1 MSINKVAQDYGHGV
15 NPDRGAVGIITEE
28 SVINNIASHVDV
40 QLQDRGVEVVW
51 TRPTSASSVNNSL
64 NQRISKANING
75 VDLFISHHANKAR
88 GNGHEIWVIGLGG
101 QAEEYAR
108 KVDRALTELGSNSRG
123 IKVGNLAVLRGT
135 NAPAILIEYFFLDTQ
150 SNVDFYNRVGAYAYA
165 KAVVRAILGDE
176 PQVEEHIIEDNP
188 IMCGTIKV
196 GSLLNVR
203 SEASTSSPII
213 GQFSNGEKVKI
224 DKRYSTD
231 TFYSIYYG
239 NSGGFIHKD
248 YVRLD

>member
-40 QLQDRGVEVVW
+40 QLQDRGVEVIW
-51 TRPTSASSVNNSL
+51 TRPTSASSVNDSL

-75 VDLFISHHANKAR
+75 VDLFISHHANMAK
-88 GNGHEIWVIGLGG
+88 GDGHEIWVIGLGG
-101 QAEEYAR
+101 EAEVYAR
-108 KVDRALTELGSNSRG
+108 KVDKALTALGSNSRG

-135 NAPAILIEYFFLDTQ
+135 NAPAILIEYFFLDNQ
-150 SNVDFYNRVGAYAYA
+150 SNVDFYNRVGAYTYA
-165 KAVVRAILGDE
+165 KTVVRAILGDE
-176 PQVEEHIIEDNP
+176 PQVEEHMIEENP
-188 IMCGTIKV
+188 IQYGTVKV
-196 GSLLNVR
+196 NSILNVR
-203 SEASTSSPII
+203 DGASTNSNII
-213 GQFSNGEKVKI
+213 GQLKDGEKVKI
-224 DKRYSTD
+224 DKRYGTD